1 MMRNTSDKQNNAPT
15 SRDSGCKTAIPLE
28 ILRQFAFAV
37 PYGYVVSDYG
47 QKHNPI
53 IFVNPAVEKITG
65 YKVNEILGKSCS
77 FLLGKDNNQKLFK
90 QLQDAVKKGQQAT
103 VLVSNNKKD
112 GTLYY
117 TELSLI
123 PINDPNGKVSYCVWT
138 QRDITDQVKTE
149 EKMARLIAEKEK
161 RFAAFMEHASE
172 AIWRIDFRPP
182 ISLDDPEVKQIKD
195 IFNNGIFSE
204 ANDAG
209 AKIYGL
215 TEGRKVVDKPLNE
228 FFTDSAKENVKAAT
242 NIVRS
247 KFKQKNLIS
256 KEKASDGTY
265 KTILNNLSPFIEDN
279 KVYYIWGSGLDIS
292 DLFETQKK
300 LRLSKIELENK
311 NIALRELI
319 IQIGHEKRE
328 VEERIKANL
337 EEVILPILDKI
348 KVNCSEEAYVN
359 QLSNDLKNLTS
370 PLGQRVSEI
379 RAKLSPREF
388 EVCNLVKNGFSNKEI
403 ANFLNIA
410 VHTVE
415 KHRRMARKK
424 LGLVNKG
431 INLSSFLLSE

>member
-1 MMRNTSDKQNNAPT
+1 MGQISGKKNISFP
-15 SRDSGCKTAIPLE
+15 SPDSGRNEAVPLK
-28 ILRQFAFAV
+28 ILEQFLLAS
-37 PYGYVVSDYG
+37 PYGYVITDCG
-47 QKHNPI
+47 QKNSPI
-53 IFVNPAVEKITG
+53 IFVNQAFEKITG
-65 YKVNEILGKSCS
+65 HEVSEVLGKSCS
-77 FLLGKDNNQKLFK
+77 FLLGRDKNQKLFK

-117 TELSLI
+117 IELSMV
-123 PINDPNGKVSYCVWT
+123 PINDQNGKVTYCVWT
-138 QRDITDQVKTE
+138 QKNINDQVKIE
-149 EKMARLIAEKEK
+149 EKMVRLIAEKEK

-172 AIWRIDFRPP
+172 AIWRIDFKPP
-182 ISLDDPEVKQIKD
+182 ISLDAPEAKQVRD
-195 IFNNGIFSE
+195 IFNNGIFTE

-215 TEGRKVVDKPLNE
+215 TEGREVTGKLLNE
-228 FFTDSAKENVKAAT
+228 FFTDSVKENVKAAT
-242 NIVRS
+242 DIVRS

-256 KEKASDGTY
+256 KEKVSDGTY

-292 DLFETQKK
+292 DLFETQKQLK
-300 LRLSKIELENK
+300 SSKIELENK

-328 VEERIKANL
+328 VERRIMANI
-337 EEVILPILDKI
+337 EQIILPSLDKI
-348 KVNCSEEAYVN
+348 KLFCREDAYVN
-359 QLSNDLKNLTS
+359 QLINDLKNLTS
-370 PLGQRVSEI
+370 PLGQRVPEI
-379 RAKLSPREF
+379 RARLSPREF

-403 ANFLNIA
+403 GSYLNIA

-424 LGLVNKG
+424 LGLANKG

>member
-1 MMRNTSDKQNNAPT
+1 M
-15 SRDSGCKTAIPLE
+15 
-28 ILRQFAFAV
+28 
-37 PYGYVVSDYG
+37 
-47 QKHNPI
+47 
-53 IFVNPAVEKITG
+53 
-65 YKVNEILGKSCS
+65 
-77 FLLGKDNNQKLFK
+77 
-90 QLQDAVKKGQQAT
+90 
-103 VLVSNNKKD
+103 
-112 GTLYY
+112 
-117 TELSLI
+117 
-123 PINDPNGKVSYCVWT
+123 
-138 QRDITDQVKTE
+138 
-149 EKMARLIAEKEK
+149 
-161 RFAAFMEHASE
+161 
-172 AIWRIDFRPP
+172 
-182 ISLDDPEVKQIKD
+182 DDPEAKQVRD

-215 TEGRKVVDKPLNE
+215 TEGREVTGRLLNE
-228 FFTDSAKENVKAAT
+228 FFTDSVKENVK
-242 NIVRS
+242 
-247 KFKQKNLIS
+247 IS

-337 EEVILPILDKI
+337 EEVILPTLDKI
-348 KVNCSEEAYVN
+348 KVNCSEEAYVD
-359 QLSNDLKNLTS
+359 QLSNEIKNLTS

-388 EVCNLVKNGFSNKEI
+388 EVCNLVKNGFSNKDI
-403 ANFLNIA
+403 ASFLNIA
-410 VHTVE
+410 LHTVE

-424 LGLVNKG
+424 LGLSNKG
-431 INLSSFLLSE
+431 INLSSFLLYE

>member
-15 SRDSGCKTAIPLE
+15 RRDSGYKTAIPLE
-28 ILRQFAFAV
+28 VLRQFAVAV
-37 PYGYVVSDYG
+37 PYGYAISDYG

-90 QLQDAVKKGQQAT
+90 QLQDAVKKGQQTT

-123 PINDPNGKVSYCVWT
+123 PINDQNEKVAYCVWS
-138 QRDITDQVKTE
+138 QKDITDQVKTE
-149 EKMARLIAEKEK
+149 EKMARLITEKEK
-161 RFAAFMEHASE
+161 RFAALMEHANE
-172 AIWRIDFRPP
+172 AIWRIDFKPP
-182 ISLDDPEVKQIKD
+182 ISLDDPVAKQVKD
-195 IFNNGIFSE
+195 IFSNGIFSE

-215 TEGRKVVDKPLNE
+215 TEGREVVDRPLNE
-228 FFTDSAKENVKAAT
+228 FFHDSVKENVKAAT
-242 NIVRS
+242 DMVRS
-247 KFKQKNLIS
+247 KFKQKNLLS
-256 KEKASDGTY
+256 KEKASDGKY

-279 KVYYIWGSGLDIS
+279 KVFYIWGSGLDIS
-292 DLFETQKK
+292 DLFETQKQ
-300 LRLSKIELENK
+300 LSLSKKELENK

-319 IQIGHEKRE
+319 VQIGHEKRE
-328 VEERIKANL
+328 VEERIKANI
-337 EEVILPILDKI
+337 EQVILPSLEKI
-348 KVNCSEEAYVN
+348 KLNCTEEIYVN

-370 PLGQRVSEI
+370 PFSQRVTNI
-379 RAKLSPREF
+379 RTKLSPREF

>member
-15 SRDSGCKTAIPLE
+15 RRDSGYKTAIPLE
-28 ILRQFAFAV
+28 VLRQFAVAV
-37 PYGYVVSDYG
+37 PYGYVISDYG

-123 PINDPNGKVSYCVWT
+123 PINDQNEKVAYCVWS
-138 QRDITDQVKTE
+138 QKDITDQVKTE
-149 EKMARLIAEKEK
+149 EKMARLITEKEK
-161 RFAAFMEHASE
+161 RFAALMEHANE
-172 AIWRIDFRPP
+172 AIWRIDFKPP
-182 ISLDDPEVKQIKD
+182 ISLDDPVAKQVKD
-195 IFNNGIFSE
+195 IFSNGIFSE

-215 TEGRKVVDKPLNE
+215 TEGREVVDRPLNE
-228 FFTDSAKENVKAAT
+228 FFHDSVKENVKAAT
-242 NIVRS
+242 DMVRS
-247 KFKQKNLIS
+247 KFKQKNLLS
-256 KEKASDGTY
+256 KEKTSDGKY

-279 KVYYIWGSGLDIS
+279 KVFYIWGSGLDIS
-292 DLFETQKK
+292 DLFETQKQ
-300 LRLSKIELENK
+300 LSLSKKELENK

-319 IQIGHEKRE
+319 VQIGHEKRE
-328 VEERIKANL
+328 VEERIKANI
-337 EEVILPILDKI
+337 EQVILPSLEKI
-348 KVNCSEEAYVN
+348 KLNCTEEIYVN

-370 PLGQRVSEI
+370 PFSQRVTNI
-379 RAKLSPREF
+379 RTKLSPREF

>member
-1 MMRNTSDKQNNAPT
+1 
-15 SRDSGCKTAIPLE
+15 
-28 ILRQFAFAV
+28 
-37 PYGYVVSDYG
+37 
-47 QKHNPI
+47 
-53 IFVNPAVEKITG
+53 VNPAVEKITG
-65 YKVNEILGKSCS
+65 YRVNEILGKSCS
-77 FLLGKDNNQKLFK
+77 FLLGTDNNQKLFK
-90 QLQDAVKKGQQAT
+90 QLQDAVKKGQQAK

-112 GTLYY
+112 STLYY
-117 TELSLI
+117 TELSMV

-149 EKMARLIAEKEK
+149 EKMARLIAEKE
-161 RFAAFMEHASE
+161 
-172 AIWRIDFRPP
+172 
-182 ISLDDPEVKQIKD
+182 ISMDDPEAKQVRD

-215 TEGRKVVDKPLNE
+215 TEGREVTGRLLNE
-228 FFTDSAKENVKAAT
+228 FFTDSVKENVKAAT
-242 NIVRS
+242 DIVRS

-337 EEVILPILDKI
+337 EEVILPTLDKI
-348 KVNCSEEAYVN
+348 KVNCSEEAYVD
-359 QLSNDLKNLTS
+359 QLSNEIKNLTS

-388 EVCNLVKNGFSNKEI
+388 EVCNLVKNGFSNKDI
-403 ANFLNIA
+403 ASFLNIA
-410 VHTVE
+410 LHTVE

-424 LGLVNKG
+424 LGLSNKG

>member
-15 SRDSGCKTAIPLE
+15 RRDSGYKTAIPLE
-28 ILRQFAFAV
+28 VLRQFAVAV
-37 PYGYVVSDYG
+37 PYGYVISDYG

-90 QLQDAVKKGQQAT
+90 QLQDAVKKGQQTT

-123 PINDPNGKVSYCVWT
+123 PINDQNEKVAYCVWS
-138 QRDITDQVKTE
+138 QKDITDQVKTE
-149 EKMARLIAEKEK
+149 EKMARLITEKEK
-161 RFAAFMEHASE
+161 RFAALMEHANE
-172 AIWRIDFRPP
+172 AIWRIDFKPP
-182 ISLDDPEVKQIKD
+182 ISLDDPVAKQVKD
-195 IFNNGIFSE
+195 IFSNGIFSE

-215 TEGRKVVDKPLNE
+215 TEGREVVDRPLNE
-228 FFTDSAKENVKAAT
+228 FFHDSVKENVKAAT
-242 NIVRS
+242 DMVRS
-247 KFKQKNLIS
+247 KFKQKNLLS
-256 KEKASDGTY
+256 KEKASDGKY

-279 KVYYIWGSGLDIS
+279 KVFYIWGSGLDIS
-292 DLFETQKK
+292 DLFETQKQ
-300 LRLSKIELENK
+300 LSLSKKELENK

-319 IQIGHEKRE
+319 VQIGHEKRE
-328 VEERIKANL
+328 VEERIKANI
-337 EEVILPILDKI
+337 EQVILPSLEKI
-348 KVNCSEEAYVN
+348 KLNCTEEIYVN

-370 PLGQRVSEI
+370 PFSQRVTNI
-379 RAKLSPREF
+379 RTKLSPREF

>member
-15 SRDSGCKTAIPLE
+15 RRDSGYKTAIPLE
-28 ILRQFAFAV
+28 VLRQFAVAV
-37 PYGYVVSDYG
+37 PYGYVISDYG

-123 PINDPNGKVSYCVWT
+123 PINDQNEKVAYCVWS
-138 QRDITDQVKTE
+138 QKDITDQVKTE
-149 EKMARLIAEKEK
+149 EKMARLITEKEK
-161 RFAAFMEHASE
+161 RFAALMEHANE
-172 AIWRIDFRPP
+172 AIWRIDFKPP
-182 ISLDDPEVKQIKD
+182 ISLDDPVAKQVKD
-195 IFNNGIFSE
+195 IFSNGIFSE

-215 TEGRKVVDKPLNE
+215 TEGREVVDRPLNE
-228 FFTDSAKENVKAAT
+228 FFHDSVKENVKAAT
-242 NIVRS
+242 DMVRS
-247 KFKQKNLIS
+247 KFKQKNLLS
-256 KEKASDGTY
+256 KEKASDGKY

-279 KVYYIWGSGLDIS
+279 KVFYIWGSGLDIS
-292 DLFETQKK
+292 DLFETQKQ

-319 IQIGHEKRE
+319 VQIGHEKRE
-328 VEERIKANL
+328 VEERIKANI
-337 EEVILPILDKI
+337 EQVILPSLEKI
-348 KVNCSEEAYVN
+348 KLNCTEEIYVN

-370 PLGQRVSEI
+370 PFSQRVTNI
-379 RAKLSPREF
+379 RTKLSPREF

>member
-15 SRDSGCKTAIPLE
+15 RRDSGYKTAIPLE
-28 ILRQFAFAV
+28 VLRQFAVAV
-37 PYGYVVSDYG
+37 PYGYVISDYG

-123 PINDPNGKVSYCVWT
+123 PINDQNEKVAYCVWS
-138 QRDITDQVKTE
+138 QKDITDQVKTE
-149 EKMARLIAEKEK
+149 EKMARLITEKEK
-161 RFAAFMEHASE
+161 RFAALMEHANE
-172 AIWRIDFRPP
+172 AIWRIDFKPP
-182 ISLDDPEVKQIKD
+182 ISLDDPMAKQVKD
-195 IFNNGIFSE
+195 IFSNGIFSE

-215 TEGRKVVDKPLNE
+215 TEGREVVDRPLNE
-228 FFTDSAKENVKAAT
+228 FFHDSVKENVKAAT
-242 NIVRS
+242 DMVRS
-247 KFKQKNLIS
+247 KFKQKNLLS
-256 KEKASDGTY
+256 KEKASDGKY

-279 KVYYIWGSGLDIS
+279 KVFYIWGSGLDIS
-292 DLFETQKK
+292 DLFETQKQ
-300 LRLSKIELENK
+300 LSLSKKELENK

-319 IQIGHEKRE
+319 VQIGHEKRE
-328 VEERIKANL
+328 VEERIKANI
-337 EEVILPILDKI
+337 EQVILPSLEKI
-348 KVNCSEEAYVN
+348 KLNCTEEIYVN

-370 PLGQRVSEI
+370 PFSQRVTNI
-379 RAKLSPREF
+379 RTKLSPREF

>member
-15 SRDSGCKTAIPLE
+15 RRDSGYKTAIPLE
-28 ILRQFAFAV
+28 VLRQFAVAV
-37 PYGYVVSDYG
+37 PYGYVISDYG

-90 QLQDAVKKGQQAT
+90 QLQDAVKKGQQTT

-123 PINDPNGKVSYCVWT
+123 PINDQNEKVAYCVWS
-138 QRDITDQVKTE
+138 QKDITDQVKTE
-149 EKMARLIAEKEK
+149 EKMARLITEKEK
-161 RFAAFMEHASE
+161 RFAALMEHANE
-172 AIWRIDFRPP
+172 AIWRIDFKPP
-182 ISLDDPEVKQIKD
+182 ISLDDPMAKQVKD
-195 IFNNGIFSE
+195 IFSNGIFSE

-215 TEGRKVVDKPLNE
+215 TEGREVVDRPLNE
-228 FFTDSAKENVKAAT
+228 FFHDSVKENVKAAT
-242 NIVRS
+242 DMVRS
-247 KFKQKNLIS
+247 KFKQKNLLS
-256 KEKASDGTY
+256 KEKASDGKY

-279 KVYYIWGSGLDIS
+279 KVFYIWGSGLDIS
-292 DLFETQKK
+292 DLFETQKQ
-300 LRLSKIELENK
+300 LSLSKKELENK

-319 IQIGHEKRE
+319 VQIGHEKRE
-328 VEERIKANL
+328 VEERIKANI
-337 EEVILPILDKI
+337 EQVILPSLEKI
-348 KVNCSEEAYVN
+348 KLNCTEEIYVN

-370 PLGQRVSEI
+370 PFSQRVTNI
-379 RAKLSPREF
+379 RTKLSPREF

>member
-1 MMRNTSDKQNNAPT
+1 MMRNILDKQNNLQT
-15 SRDSGCKTAIPLE
+15 LSDSGSKTAIPVE
-28 ILRQFAFAV
+28 VLRQFAVAA
-37 PYGYVVSDYG
+37 PYGYVISDYG

-53 IFVNPAVEKITG
+53 IFVNSAVEKITG
-65 YKVNEILGKSCS
+65 YKVNDILGKSCS
-77 FLLGKDNNQKLFK
+77 FLLNTDKNQKLVK
-90 QLQDAVKKGQQAT
+90 QLQDAVKKGQQST

-117 TELSLI
+117 TELSMV
-123 PINDPNGKVSYCVWT
+123 PINDLNGKVSYCVWT

-172 AIWRIDFRPP
+172 AIWRIDFEPP
-182 ISLDDPEVKQIKD
+182 ISLDAPEAKQIKD
-195 IFNNGIFSE
+195 IFSNGIFSE

-215 TEGRKVVDKPLNE
+215 TEGREIAGRPLNE
-228 FFTDSAKENVKAAT
+228 FFNDSVKENIKAAT
-242 NIVRS
+242 DLVCS
-247 KFKQKNLIS
+247 KFKQKNILS
-256 KEKASDGTY
+256 KEKTIDGTY
-265 KTILNNLSPFIEDN
+265 KTILNNISPFIEDN
-279 KVYYIWGSGLDIS
+279 KVFYIWGSGLDIS
-292 DLFETQKK
+292 DLFETQKQ
-300 LRLSKIELENK
+300 LRLSKKELENK

-319 IQIGHEKRE
+319 VQIGHEKRE
-328 VEERIKANL
+328 VEERVMANI
-337 EEVILPILDKI
+337 EQIILPSLEKI
-348 KVNCSEEAYVN
+348 KLNCTEEAYVN
-359 QLSNDLKNLTS
+359 QLGNDLKSLTS
-370 PLGQRVSEI
+370 SFGQRVTNI
-379 RAKLSPREF
+379 KAKLSPREF

-403 ANFLNIA
+403 ASFLNIA

>member
-15 SRDSGCKTAIPLE
+15 RRDSGYKTAIPLE
-28 ILRQFAFAV
+28 VLRQFAVAV
-37 PYGYVVSDYG
+37 PYGYVISDYG

-123 PINDPNGKVSYCVWT
+123 PINDQNEKVAYCVWS
-138 QRDITDQVKTE
+138 QKDITDQVKTE
-149 EKMARLIAEKEK
+149 EKMARLITEKEK
-161 RFAAFMEHASE
+161 RFAALMEHANE
-172 AIWRIDFRPP
+172 AIWRIDFKPP
-182 ISLDDPEVKQIKD
+182 ISLDDPVAKQVKD
-195 IFNNGIFSE
+195 IFSNGIFSE

-215 TEGRKVVDKPLNE
+215 TEGREVVDRPLNE
-228 FFTDSAKENVKAAT
+228 FFHDSVKENVKAAT
-242 NIVRS
+242 DMVRS
-247 KFKQKNLIS
+247 KFKQKNLLS
-256 KEKASDGTY
+256 KEKASDGKY

-279 KVYYIWGSGLDIS
+279 KVFYIWGSGLDIS
-292 DLFETQKK
+292 DLFETQKQ
-300 LRLSKIELENK
+300 LSLSKKELENK

-319 IQIGHEKRE
+319 VQIGHEKRE
-328 VEERIKANL
+328 VEERIKANI
-337 EEVILPILDKI
+337 EQVILPSLEKI
-348 KVNCSEEAYVN
+348 KLNCTEEIYVN

-370 PLGQRVSEI
+370 PFSQRVTNI
-379 RAKLSPREF
+379 RTKLSPREF